1 MSKGL
6 SLILRKWTEQQA
18 SFRIQGDENVTHK
31 RVVIYSGGQ
40 LHEEDWKEIQAND
53 FIIGADRG
61 ALYLMQHHIPIHLAV
76 GDFDSI
82 HPEQLHQIEDYAE
95 RLLACDAVD
104 KDLTDTELAIELALE
119 QQPDE
124 ILLLGA
130 TGTRMDHTLANI
142 QLLKQVL
149 QHHIPC
155 SIKDAH
161 NYIMLT
167 DSSLEVKSM
176 GYTYISLLPLTPE
189 VTGITLEGF
198 QYPLVNATLQIGQ
211 SRGISNHLVEDTGVI
226 TIRSGVLL
234 VFQSRD

>member
-1 MSKGL
+1 M
-6 SLILRKWTEQQA
+6 
-18 SFRIQGDENVTHK
+18 THK

-82 HPEQLHQIEDYAE
+82 LPEQLHQIEDYAE

-104 KDLTDTELAIELALE
+104 KDLTDTELAIKLALE

-142 QLLKQVL
+142 QLLMQVL
-149 QHHIPC
+149 QHRIPC
-155 SIKDAH
+155 SIKDSN

-167 DSSLEVKSM
+167 DSLLEVKSM
-176 GYTYISLLPLTPE
+176 GYPYISLLPLSSE
-189 VTGITLEGF
+189 VTGITLKGF
-198 QYPLVNATLQIGQ
+198 QYPLVDATLKLGQ
-211 SRGISNHLVEDTGVI
+211 SLGISNHLAGDAGLV
-226 TIRSGVLL
+226 TICSGVLL
-234 VFQSRD
+234 VIQSRD

>member
-1 MSKGL
+1 M
-6 SLILRKWTEQQA
+6 
-18 SFRIQGDENVTHK
+18 THK

-82 HPEQLHQIEDYAE
+82 LPEQLHQIEDYAE

-142 QLLKQVL
+142 QLLMQVL
-149 QHHIPC
+149 QHRIPC
-155 SIKDAH
+155 SIKDSN

-176 GYTYISLLPLTPE
+176 GYSYISLLPLSSE
-189 VTGITLEGF
+189 VTGITLKGF
-198 QYPLVNATLQIGQ
+198 QYPLVDATLKLGQ
-211 SRGISNHLVEDTGVI
+211 SLGISNHLSGDTGVV
-226 TIRSGVLL
+226 TISSGVLL
-234 VFQSRD
+234 VIQSRD